1 MNPRR
6 SHRFGVASAAAASGL
21 ALALLPAA
29 SASAVTVPDWP
40 TSRVPVGCPVTGVAD
55 PGTGPQLT
63 YTDGITPVVTGWT
76 ANGSK
81 SRISLKPGSNPFV
94 MRFAATQGC
103 GGVEGVIGYGRSST
117 GGGPVSPL
125 VPVPGGSTTTS
136 AFDTVWA
143 NVDTVSAPLTG
154 WIEIPLAGTA
164 PRYASFVLDDD
175 FALVSKTDFAGGI
188 QYVTGSWSRQR
199 VYITLKTNHTT
210 TATKTS
216 VRRGSPVTFTTTLKA
231 AGASAYVSKG
241 GSVVTFQT
249 KLPGKPWVTRATR
262 TTTSSGRASYTF
274 TPTATQ
280 AWRWVHA
287 ENITHGAVLARL
299 ELGLKSSRVT

>member
-21 ALALLPAA
+21 ALALLPAS

-40 TSRVPVGCPVTGVAD
+40 TSRVPVGCPVTSLDA
-55 PGTGPQLT
+55 GPELT
-63 YTDGITPVVTGWT
+63 YTDGIAPTVTGWT

-81 SRISLKPGSNPFV
+81 TRVSLKPGTNPFV
-94 MRFAATQGC
+94 IRMTAKQGC
-103 GGVEGVIGYGRSST
+103 GGVIGVIAFGRSSSN
-117 GGGPVSPL
+117 GSPVSPL
-125 VPVPGGSTTTS
+125 ISLSSTPATTN
-136 AFDTVWA
+136 AFDGVFSNATTA
-143 NVDTVSAPLTG
+143 EAPLTG
-154 WIEIPLAGTA
+154 FVEIPLAGTA
-164 PRYASFVLDDD
+164 PRYDSFVLDGN
-175 FALVSKTDFAGGI
+175 FGLVSKVDYTGAI
-188 QYVTGSWSRQR
+188 KYVTGSWSKQR

-216 VRRGSPVTFTTTLKA
+216 VRRGSPVTFTTTFKA
-231 AGASAYVSKG
+231 AGETAYVAKG

-249 KLPGKPWVTRATR
+249 KLPGKPWVTRVTR

-287 ENITHGAVLARL
+287 ENITTAPYTAPSTSTI
-299 ELGLKSSRVT
+299 KTITVT

>member
-76 ANGSK
+76 ANGST

-94 MRFAATQGC
+94 IRVAVKQSCSGVAGAFAL
-103 GGVEGVIGYGRSST
+103 GRSST
-117 GGGPVSPL
+117 GGAPVSGL
-125 VPVPGGSTTTS
+125 VGLSTTATS
-136 AFDTVWA
+136 TNAFDSVWA
-143 NVDTVSAPLTG
+143 DTDSVSAPLTG
-154 WIEIPLAGTA
+154 WLEVPLVGTG
-164 PRYASFVLDDD
+164 PRYASFVLDAD
-175 FALVSKTDFAGGI
+175 FGLVSKTNFAGGI
-188 QYVTGSWSRQR
+188 QYVTGSWSKQR

-231 AGASAYVSKG
+231 AGASAYVAKG

-249 KLPGKPWVTRATR
+249 KLPGKPWVTRVTR

-287 ENITHGAVLARL
+287 ENITTAPYTAASTSTI
-299 ELGLKSSRVT
+299 KTITVT